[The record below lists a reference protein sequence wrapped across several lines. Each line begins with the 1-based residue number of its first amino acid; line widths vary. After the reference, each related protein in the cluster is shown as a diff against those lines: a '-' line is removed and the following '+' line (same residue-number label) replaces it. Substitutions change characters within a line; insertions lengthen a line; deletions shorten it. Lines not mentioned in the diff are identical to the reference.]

1 MLSKVVQ
8 SKLTGSTKQSFNGS
22 IVIIRQ
28 LMMSIDTV
36 IPRMNVEGTWQT
48 FKHNSYDI
56 NKRKTREGGNMLVK
70 THKNMQN
77 GKDMSKNCR

>member
-1 MLSKVVQ
+1 
-8 SKLTGSTKQSFNGS
+8 
-22 IVIIRQ
+22 
-28 LMMSIDTV
+28 MMSIDTV